1 MYDVAIIGAGI
12 IGAAIARELSKYN
25 INIVILEKEND
36 VSNGTSKANS
46 AIVHGGYDPKCETL
60 MAKYNVRGNEM
71 FEEIC
76 KELSVPYKK
85 NGALVLAFEDEEVKI
100 LNSLLENGKRNG
112 VKGLKIID
120 KAEILKIEKD
130 INNDVKAALYSPT
143 VGIVDPIE
151 LTIALV
157 ENAGENGA
165 ELKLNSKVTALKKYE
180 DYFDIEINESKKILA
195 KTIINAAGVYGDY
208 INNMVSNNRK
218 DIIPVK
224 GQYYLMDKSE
234 GAKVSHVI
242 FQCPTKKGKGILVSP
257 TVHGNLIVGPNAED
271 SNDREDV
278 NTTIDAMK
286 YIKSKANKSVVNLD
300 FSKNI
305 RNFAG
310 IRSYL
315 VDQEDFE
322 IGEAKDVKG
331 FVNCIGMKSPGLT
344 SSLAIAEDMPD
355 MLKKTGL
362 KLTEKIDF
370 KSERKKIN
378 FMSLSIEEKNE
389 LIKNNARYG
398 RIICRCEGITEGEIV
413 DSINRPAGATT
424 IDGVKKRCRTGM
436 GRCQGGFCTIKIH
449 EILARELHTNMEDI
463 VMDKLGSNIIV

>member
-76 KELSVPYKK
+76 KELSVPYKN

-157 ENAGENGA
+157 ENAVQNGA
-165 ELKLNSKVTALKKYE
+165 KLKLNSKVTALKKYE

-224 GQYYLMDKSE
+224 GQYFLMDKSE
-234 GAKVSHVI
+234 GLRVSHVI

-257 TVHGNLIVGPNAED
+257 TVHGNLIVGPNAEN

-278 NTTIDAMK
+278 NTTLEAMHF
-286 YIKSKANKSVVNLD
+286 IRSKANKSVKTLD

-331 FVNCIGMKSPGLT
+331 FINCIGMKSPGLT

-355 MLKKTGL
+355 ILKKTGL
-362 KLTEKIDF
+362 KLTKKIDF
-370 KSERKKIN
+370 KGERKKIN
-378 FMSLSIEEKNE
+378 FMSLSIEQKNE

>member
-46 AIVHGGYDPKCETL
+46 AIVHGGYDPKCGTL

-71 FEEIC
+71 FEQVC
-76 KELSVPYKK
+76 LDLSVPYKK
-85 NGALVLAFEDEEVKI
+85 NGALVLAFEDEEVKV

-112 VKGLKIID
+112 VKGLKIIHKD
-120 KAEILKIEKD
+120 EILKIEED
-130 INNDVKAALYSPT
+130 INKEVKAALYSPN
-143 VGIVDPIE
+143 VGIVDPVE

-157 ENAGENGA
+157 ENAAQNGA
-165 ELKLNSKVTALKKYE
+165 KIKLNSRVSALKKYE
-180 DYFDIEINESKKILA
+180 DYFEIEINENKIIKA

-208 INNMVSNNRK
+208 INNMLSKNRI

-234 GAKVSHVI
+234 GAKVNHVI

-257 TVHGNLIVGPNAED
+257 TVHGNLIIGPNAEN
-271 SNDREDV
+271 SNNREDV
-278 NTTIDAMK
+278 NTTLEAMQ
-286 YIKSKANKSVVNLD
+286 YIKSKGNKSVVNLD

-331 FVNCIGMKSPGLT
+331 FINCIGMKSPGLT
-344 SSLAIAEDMPD
+344 SSLAIAEEMPAI
-355 MLKKTGL
+355 LKKTGL
-362 KLTEKIDF
+362 ILTKKIDF

-378 FMSLSIEEKNE
+378 FMALSIEEKNK
-389 LIKNNARYG
+389 LIKKDSRYG

-413 DSINRPAGATT
+413 DSINRPAGART

-449 EILARELHTNMEDI
+449 EILARELHCHMEDI
-463 VMDKLGSNIIV
+463 VMDKLCSNIIV